1 MVNGP
6 RRHSDGN
13 RSENLAA
20 KLGFCEGKTHMSL
33 GDGHGETL
41 EDGDRL
47 GRTDCKSYE
56 IEREMEMGILIMR

>member
-1 MVNGP
+1 
-6 RRHSDGN
+6 
-13 RSENLAA
+13 
-20 KLGFCEGKTHMSL
+20 MSL